1 MCRTLQPPIL
11 FQGGD
16 DEGDSD
22 DEELP
27 FENSSNN
34 GSCAARRHVSRA
46 AAPCTLELAPIILAI
61 RSSMRLASQNGAKT
75 RNDYA
80 QYHFADCSAPWNV
93 HAQLYSCSV
102 RCGVGSDC
110 SPQNANGKPVA
121 IMGRLALASSL
132 FGLRFCEMRL
142 TCWHGCFLG
151 RAFPAPHT
159 PHRTLMFSPI
169 YSLNSCL
176 THGRIS
182 LRSRK
187 RRLREKIIFSSC
199 RQSPSS
205 VLHKQGATLGGLLLL
220 PEPLATSLG

>member
-1 MCRTLQPPIL
+1 MR
-11 FQGGD
+11 G
-16 DEGDSD
+16 
-22 DEELP
+22 
-27 FENSSNN
+27 
-34 GSCAARRHVSRA
+34 AA

-75 RNDYA
+75 RNNHA

-102 RCGVGSDC
+102 RCGVGSDG

-187 RRLREKIIFSSC
+187 RRLREKNHLFKLQAKSFVCFTQTRRDS
-199 RQSPSS
+199 
-205 VLHKQGATLGGLLLL
+205 LGGLLLL

>member
-1 MCRTLQPPIL
+1 VR
-11 FQGGD
+11 G
-16 DEGDSD
+16 
-22 DEELP
+22 
-27 FENSSNN
+27 
-34 GSCAARRHVSRA
+34 AA

-75 RNDYA
+75 RNNHA

-102 RCGVGSDC
+102 RCGVGSDG

-142 TCWHGCFLG
+142 TCWRGCFLG
-151 RAFPAPHT
+151 RAFPAPHA
-159 PHRTLMFSPI
+159 PHRTAHSCSLVFSLI
-169 YSLNSCL
+169 YSLKSCL

-187 RRLREKIIFSSC
+187 RRLREKIILLSC
-199 RQSPSS
+199 RQGPLS
-205 VLHKQGATLGGLLLL
+205 VLHKQRTTLGGLLLL
-220 PEPLATSLG
+220 PERLATSLG